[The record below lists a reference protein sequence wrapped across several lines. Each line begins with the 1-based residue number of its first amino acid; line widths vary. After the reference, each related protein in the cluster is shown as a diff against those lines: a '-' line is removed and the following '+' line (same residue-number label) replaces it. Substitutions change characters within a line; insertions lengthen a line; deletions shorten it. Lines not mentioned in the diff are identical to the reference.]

1 MRDRAIQYGLA
12 DHATARGAFT
22 LVESVISLVI
32 MAVVL
37 AAATSITYAAAR
49 GIPKSTDPNT
59 QKIESQ
65 GVIAQLVLEL
75 EQAVTFTGSTSGA
88 CLFTVADPDD
98 PTELIDIGYT
108 WSGTAGDS
116 LYRITR
122 DEKREILSDG
132 AALAFTYDVGESGL
146 TRRVR
151 RVTIEVARV
160 NSKGTTAHGSVRL
173 PVRPEVY

>member
-1 MRDRAIQYGLA
+1 MRHRAIQRGWA
-12 DHATARGAFT
+12 DNAAARRAFT
-22 LVESVISLVI
+22 LIESVISLVI

-65 GVIAQLVLEL
+65 GVIAQMALEL
-75 EQAVTFTGSTSGA
+75 EQAVTFTASTSGA
-88 CLFTVADPDD
+88 CLFAVADPDD
-98 PTELIDIGYT
+98 PTVLMDIAYA
-108 WSGTAGDS
+108 WSGTAGDP

-122 DEKREILSDG
+122 DEKREILSDV
-132 AALAFTYDVGESGL
+132 AALSFTYDVGESGL

-151 RVTIEVARV
+151 RVTVEITRA
-160 NSKGTTAHGSVRL
+160 NSKGTTAHASVRL
-173 PVRPEVY
+173 PMMPEVY